1 MKPIQFPVKIDIV
14 SVIFVGNSNG
24 ALGIFVSFLF
34 YFTIL
39 FDFTQAPFF
48 TTKQSELGPVARS

>member
-1 MKPIQFPVKIDIV
+1 MKSIQFPVEIDIV

-34 YFTIL
+34 YFIL
-39 FDFTQAPFF
+39 IDFTQAPFF
-48 TTKQSELGPVARS
+48 TIKQSELGPVACS